1 MAANDEPQVG
11 QIVDH
16 HFLWADEHGAGQIEG
31 RKARPC
37 IIIAVEQQR
46 HGASRVTV
54 LPITSQPPRAGTAS
68 VAVPDDVKVRIGL
81 TRARP
86 AWVVIDDA
94 NVFAWPGY
102 DLVPQPRG
110 GFVRGVVTR
119 GFFQLVR
126 DAVLAA
132 HARGR
137 PRRIQRDAS

>member
-1 MAANDEPQVG
+1 MAVGDEPQVG

-16 HFLWADEHGAGQIEG
+16 HFLWAEESSAGHVEG

-37 IIIAVEQQR
+37 LVIAVEQR
-46 HGASRVTV
+46 KGAAPRVTV
-54 LPITSQPPRAGTAS
+54 LPVTSQPPRAGTTA

-81 TRARP
+81 ARARP
-86 AWVVIDDA
+86 AWLIVDDA

-102 DLVPQPRG
+102 DLVPQRDG

-126 DAVLAA
+126 NAVLMA

-137 PRRIQRDAS
+137 PRRLERDE